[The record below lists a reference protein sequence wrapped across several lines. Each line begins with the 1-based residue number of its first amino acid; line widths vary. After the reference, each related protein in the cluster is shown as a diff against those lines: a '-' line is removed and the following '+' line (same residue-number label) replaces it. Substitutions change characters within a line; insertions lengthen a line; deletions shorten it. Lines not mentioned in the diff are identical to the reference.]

1 MFRVDHSRRHDRYWR
16 VTMVCITG
24 HTPSAFL
31 AVSTRWSAHVA
42 DPFKTEHGGGP
53 CRPEYPPMTASSA
66 VTQPDEMMTRIGHG
80 IELSPGRPP
89 RPNPTATHL
98 IGPNTVEPIH
108 PPPDRPASA
117 GPVSVGEPAAD
128 D

>member
-1 MFRVDHSRRHDRYWR
+1 MGAGSSIKTSMDGRFAGCWIRPVCASGADGGSFGISDGGSFGISPAARPMFRVDHSRRHDRYWR

-53 CRPEYPPMTASSA
+53 CRPEYP
-66 VTQPDEMMTRIGHG
+66 R
-80 IELSPGRPP
+80 
-89 RPNPTATHL
+89 
-98 IGPNTVEPIH
+98 
-108 PPPDRPASA
+108 
-117 GPVSVGEPAAD
+117 
-128 D
+128 